1 MKKVTKLFLMLC
13 FILSGALCYA
23 NCAAGTENKKG
34 EGTPIE
40 VKKEAIH
47 GGTDKSNT
55 IILSIDGSA
64 LTVAFAE
71 NLGQVDI
78 ELTTASGTLMDC
90 FAVQTPNGIILFI
103 PNAGDYIITF
113 TLPNGDVYYGE
124 FTVTE

>member
-1 MKKVTKLFLMLC
+1 MQKHVNLKHVALLLGLLMSAVWCGANSLGSMDG
-13 FILSGALCYA
+13 LSHIQIK
-23 NCAAGTENKKG
+23 ENNVQ
-34 EGTPIE
+34 GTP
-40 VKKEAIH
+40 K
-47 GGTDKSNT
+47 
-55 IILSIDGSA
+55 GSA
-64 LTVAFAE
+64 IQASINGHALAVVFTE

-124 FTVTE
+124 FTVTD

>member
-1 MKKVTKLFLMLC
+1 MQKNTKLKRIVLLLVFMISAAWC
-13 FILSGALCYA
+13 GAS
-23 NCAAGTENKKG
+23 
-34 EGTPIE
+34 
-40 VKKEAIH
+40 VIH
-47 GGTDKSNT
+47 
-55 IILSIDGSA
+55 SIDGYSAIQVKEGNVQHTPKGSSIQASINGHA
-64 LTVAFAE
+64 LTVVFAE